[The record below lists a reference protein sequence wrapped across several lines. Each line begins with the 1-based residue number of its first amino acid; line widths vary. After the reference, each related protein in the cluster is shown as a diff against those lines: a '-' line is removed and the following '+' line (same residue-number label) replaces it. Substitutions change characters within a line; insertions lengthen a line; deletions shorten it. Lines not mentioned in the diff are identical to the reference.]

1 MLRLEDLREERGL
14 TQNEIAEAIGTS
26 RTNIGRW
33 EKGLNEP
40 SYTFVVKLANFF
52 NVTVDYLIG
61 NEENVSNV
69 RGGYPETFTE
79 EEKTLIR
86 YYRAIGKEAKMAIFT
101 TAESFFNALPAEK
114 RASYGY

>member
-1 MLRLEDLREERGL
+1 MRIRELRMDCGKSQTEVAKILGISQQVFSTYEKESCYPDPNML
-14 TQNEIAEAIGTS
+14 I
-26 RTNIGRW
+26 
-33 EKGLNEP
+33 
-40 SYTFVVKLANFF
+40 KLARYF

-61 NEENVSNV
+61 NEESSPNV
-69 RGGYPETFTE
+69 RGGSPETFTE
-79 EEKTLIR
+79 EERTLIR